1 MAPPESAITMRL
13 QRVFQQPHGPMF
25 DFSGIRF
32 PEEAFPPRAEW
43 AAEYRRRCERG
54 YARMAGMRIAVT
66 GLARNLGAVLPAT
79 IPRIERLC
87 SRFADHR
94 IVVYENDS
102 TDATKSIL
110 TRWADANPRVDVS
123 LEDCHDPRNP
133 GTRCLA
139 RVARMAR
146 YRQQCQERVLDRCGD
161 FDAAIVL
168 DLDVLGGWSEDGI
181 ANSFGHDDWDF
192 IGSNGLV
199 YRREGLRAN
208 ALRQYDMWALRFDAD
223 LTPIST
229 AQARR
234 YVYRRGERLVPV
246 TCCFGGMG
254 IYRMDAYRHGHYGL
268 GDLEH
273 AVFNR
278 SLIQNGFSRLYLNPS
293 QILVYGRRHR
303 FGDALFRSLG
313 AAWGTV
319 AGVPAEPWM
328 FPAERRGAMLSAAG
342 RRAA

>member
-1 MAPPESAITMRL
+1 MT
-13 QRVFQQPHGPMF
+13 
-25 DFSGIRF
+25 DFSGILF

-54 YARMAGMRIAVT
+54 YARMAGMRIAIT
-66 GLARNLGAVLPAT
+66 GLARNLATVLPTT

-110 TRWADANPRVDVS
+110 TSWADANRRVDVTI
-123 LEDCHDPRNP
+123 EDCRDPRNP

-161 FDAAIVL
+161 FDAAIVI
-168 DLDVLGGWSEDGI
+168 DLDVQGGWSADGI

-199 YRREGLRAN
+199 YRREGLCVN

-229 AQARR
+229 AHAGR
-234 YVYRRGERLVPV
+234 YVYHRGEPLVPV

-254 IYRMDAYRHGHYGL
+254 IYRMEAYRHGHYGL
-268 GDLEH
+268 RDLEH
-273 AVFNR
+273 AVFTR
-278 SLIQNGFSRLYLNPS
+278 SLIDAGFSRLFLNPS
-293 QILVYGRRHR
+293 QILIYGRRHR
-303 FGDALFRSLG
+303 FGDSWIRSLL
-313 AAWGTV
+313 AACGTV
-319 AGVPAEPWM
+319 AGVPAEPWL
-328 FPAERRGAMLSAAG
+328 FPTERRGAILGAAA